1 MGRSTDGRYPGCFG
15 AGVPSQRQGITPR
28 RLGLAGR
35 KNAAIIWVIWALVVL
50 LTVAA
55 SGCDNNPQPRNT
67 PISTST
73 LVPAPTSTPARTHP
87 GEPPF
92 AGLEQLVEHSD
103 LSLIGRVASTSQ
115 IRTVFLGNDPSNR
128 APYYEASV
136 EVERILFGLHHKGVV
151 VHVPAFYVADEDIRR
166 STNTPQLEVGEK
178 VILFLTQQDRVLD
191 LRGSDFVITG
201 GGPLWGKLAVE
212 DDRAAAPYP
221 TTASGSEP
229 LDEVAAWIGAA
240 RFSRAK
246 PGTLAG
252 EVSGLDEGDSAT
264 FRLLELGRS
273 HRLEN
278 GVLQDEWTLGNGPW
292 EKRDLRLSQGT
303 YVLVYEARGYLPL
316 HRPEGLMFDV
326 PSEGID
332 WRARGLKFAFFRPKD
347 ADDKPFDNGTGWLPE
362 RSVRGQVA
370 GIPHGVDATVR
381 IRRLPPAQNELYI
394 IGPSLREGTSSF
406 YPPELTCL
414 EVIDDPDPE
423 KTVALMQ
430 VQNGRWGLSDPA
442 LQGSRYLITIEAPGL
457 QVSPAGYVA
466 VVFGGKAPHRLRG
479 VDFRVGDS
487 EASACDTGRAT
498 SAPTRTS
505 PGTLSSIE
513 AVYSMVA
520 SRPMGDPLNPL
531 FADQPDDGAVI
542 ARLALAIE
550 TAIPI
555 MPTDHLSANDRGRY
569 LSIRFRNGTEL
580 TVRQVSWCEQWD
592 GRREFVGGVCRGRHE
607 TLSDIWWVEGRGMVE
622 SPALA
627 LWWREKAEFMAP
639 IGYVGIPETIMP
651 GEPFRITSCCWEGIV
666 QAETIKLSLVS
677 AGGLEIGLGEFPIS
691 SGITQ
696 RNEIVPYGTQ
706 SGRYWLH
713 AASSGF
719 SEVVDVVQV
728 ETGMQPPNEILQR
741 FTDARPSTDWRL
753 VEAPGWPSQPGFYL
767 RLPPGWELNELQGID
782 SYGGEVIGDG
792 MRLTFDYGGFSWIL
806 DPSDDPDHTYAVAYE
821 DIGGFEAKLL
831 ISLDD
836 REGYTGVYF
845 EGIGGPSLNLVGEG
859 LTPEQQH
866 TAISVFRGIRLRGQ

>member
-1 MGRSTDGRYPGCFG
+1 M
-15 AGVPSQRQGITPR
+15 
-28 RLGLAGR
+28 
-35 KNAAIIWVIWALVVL
+35 VL

-103 LSLIGRVASTSQ
+103 LSLIGRVASTSE
-115 IRTVFLGNDPSNR
+115 IRAVSLGNDPSNR

-252 EVSGLDEGDSAT
+252 EISGLDDGDSAT

-347 ADDKPFDNGTGWLPE
+347 ADDKPFDNGMGWLPE
-362 RSVRGQVA
+362 RSVRGQIA

-381 IRRLPPAQNELYI
+381 IRRLPPAPNELYI
-394 IGPSLREGTSSF
+394 IGPPLREGTSSF

-414 EVIDDPDPE
+414 EVMDDPDPE
-423 KTVALMQ
+423 KTVAVMQ

-466 VVFGGKAPHRLRG
+466 VVFGGKAPHRLHG

-487 EASACDTGRAT
+487 EESDCDTGRAT
-498 SAPTRTS
+498 FAPTRTS
-505 PGTLSSIE
+505 PATLPSIE
-513 AVYSMVA
+513 AVYSLVA
-520 SRPMGDPLNPL
+520 SRPMGGPLNPL

-555 MPTDHLSANDRGRY
+555 MPTEHLSANDRGRY

-627 LWWREKAEFMAP
+627 LWWRETAEFMVP

-696 RNEIVPYGTQ
+696 RNGIVPYGTQ

-713 AASSGF
+713 AASNGF

-782 SYGGEVIGDG
+782 SYVGEVIGDG

-806 DPSDDPDHTYAVAYE
+806 DPSDDPDHPYAVAYE
-821 DIGGFEAKLL
+821 DIGGVEAKLL

-845 EGIGGPSLNLVGEG
+845 EGIGGPSLNLVGGG
-859 LTPEQQH
+859 LTSEQQH

>member
-1 MGRSTDGRYPGCFG
+1 MGS
-15 AGVPSQRQGITPR
+15 
-28 RLGLAGR
+28 R
-35 KNAAIIWVIWALVVL
+35 KNGAILWVIWALVVL

-67 PISTST
+67 PISTTT
-73 LVPAPTSTPARTHP
+73 LVPAPTSTPAPTHP
-87 GEPPF
+87 VEPPF
-92 AGLEQLVEHSD
+92 AGLEQLVEISD
-103 LSLIGRVASTSQ
+103 LSLIGRVASTSE
-115 IRTVFLGNDPSNR
+115 IRTVFLGNNPSNR

-166 STNTPQLEVGEK
+166 STNTPKLEVGEK
-178 VILFLTQQDRVLD
+178 VILFLSQQDRVLD
-191 LRGSDFVITG
+191 LKGSDFVITG

-240 RFSRAK
+240 RLSLAK

-264 FRLLELGRS
+264 FRLLGLGRS
-273 HRLEN
+273 HRPEN
-278 GVLQDEWTLGNGPW
+278 GVLQDEWTVGNGSW

-303 YVLVYEARGYLPL
+303 YILLYEARGYLSP
-316 HRPEGLMFDV
+316 HWPEGLMFDV

-347 ADDKPFDNGTGWLPE
+347 TDNKPLGNGTGWLPE
-362 RSVRGQVA
+362 GSVRGQVA

-414 EVIDDPDPE
+414 EVIDDPDTE

-430 VQNGRWGLSDPA
+430 VQNGQWGLSDPA

-479 VDFRVGDS
+479 VDFSVGDS

-498 SAPTRTS
+498 IAPTRTS

-520 SRPMGDPLNPL
+520 SRAMGARLNPL

-580 TVRQVSWCEQWD
+580 AVRQVSWCEQWD
-592 GRREFVGGVCRGRHE
+592 GRR
-607 TLSDIWWVEGRGMVE
+607 
-622 SPALA
+622 
-627 LWWREKAEFMAP
+627 
-639 IGYVGIPETIMP
+639 
-651 GEPFRITSCCWEGIV
+651 
-666 QAETIKLSLVS
+666 
-677 AGGLEIGLGEFPIS
+677 
-691 SGITQ
+691 
-696 RNEIVPYGTQ
+696 
-706 SGRYWLH
+706 
-713 AASSGF
+713 
-719 SEVVDVVQV
+719 
-728 ETGMQPPNEILQR
+728 
-741 FTDARPSTDWRL
+741 
-753 VEAPGWPSQPGFYL
+753 
-767 RLPPGWELNELQGID
+767 
-782 SYGGEVIGDG
+782 
-792 MRLTFDYGGFSWIL
+792 
-806 DPSDDPDHTYAVAYE
+806 
-821 DIGGFEAKLL
+821 
-831 ISLDD
+831 
-836 REGYTGVYF
+836 
-845 EGIGGPSLNLVGEG
+845 
-859 LTPEQQH
+859 
-866 TAISVFRGIRLRGQ
+866 